1 MPKAHAN
8 PRPGVHDIDSFGIG
22 HWALGIGHLA
32 FGIWHLAF
40 GIWHL
45 AFGILAFGIRH

>member
-1 MPKAHAN
+1 MMLIIN
-8 PRPGVHDIDSFGIG
+8 
-22 HWALGIGHLA
+22 LA

-45 AFGILAFGIRH
+45 GIGHWALGMGQTGHWEWGINLQLISSSL